1 MTEGTLTKELE
12 QVGVQTY
19 LKISS
24 KGEIEPESF
33 RLIGASTK
41 RDDDESIGIF
51 GSGLKYSIAYL
62 LRNKINF
69 WVFSGTREV
78 KFETKTANFR
88 GKQFEQIYI
97 DGEATSFTT
106 DLGYDWEL
114 WWSIRE
120 IYCNAIDEGEY
131 SCEEVASF
139 ESTEGETVFYIEVNK
154 DVKEILDNWG
164 RYFAEGRKDLIY
176 SKGGAKLYKGGE
188 DLIVYRKGVRCYYN
202 PNIKAIFH
210 YDFEDI
216 EINESRTIKDT
227 FDMNLGVSKILAL
240 IESLEVLEYLLKRL
254 HMTKEVFEFHLL
266 WGTFAAHLS
275 DGCWEEFIKPDTVV
289 EYESAGNY
297 TSEIEKKNPW
307 VLPSDMCEKLM
318 DKLDIHHV
326 AYGQKGVQEV
336 EEPTEYEQAVLN
348 KALEFLN
355 ECEHPIEYPITI
367 VDFKE
372 PETKG
377 ACGDENIYVGRSALN
392 SVHLTVK
399 VLIEENEHL
408 KTGYSDCT
416 RAFQNHFLELFI
428 KEKTKR
434 FAYPI

>member
-1 MTEGTLTKELE
+1 MTEGALTKELE

-120 IYCNAIDEGEY
+120 IYCNAIDEGGY
-131 SCEEVASF
+131 SCEETASF
-139 ESTEGETVFYIEVNK
+139 DSTEGETAFYIEVNK
-154 DVKEILDNWG
+154 GVKEILDNWG
-164 RYFAEGRKDLIY
+164 RYFAEGRKDLLY
-176 SKGGAKLYKGGE
+176 SKGGVK
-188 DLIVYRKGVRCYYN
+188 
-202 PNIKAIFH
+202 
-210 YDFEDI
+210 
-216 EINESRTIKDT
+216 
-227 FDMNLGVSKILAL
+227 
-240 IESLEVLEYLLKRL
+240 
-254 HMTKEVFEFHLL
+254 
-266 WGTFAAHLS
+266 
-275 DGCWEEFIKPDTVV
+275 
-289 EYESAGNY
+289 
-297 TSEIEKKNPW
+297 
-307 VLPSDMCEKLM
+307 
-318 DKLDIHHV
+318 
-326 AYGQKGVQEV
+326 
-336 EEPTEYEQAVLN
+336 LN
-348 KALEFLN
+348 KGLEFLN
-355 ECEHPIEYPITI
+355 ECEHPIQYPITI

-372 PETKG
+372 PEVKG
-377 ACGDENIYVGRSALN
+377 SCGDENIYVGRSALN
-392 SVHLTVK
+392 SVHLTIK

-416 RAFQNHFLELFI
+416 RAFQDHFLELFVN
-428 KEKTKR
+428 EKTKR
-434 FAYPI
+434 FSYPI